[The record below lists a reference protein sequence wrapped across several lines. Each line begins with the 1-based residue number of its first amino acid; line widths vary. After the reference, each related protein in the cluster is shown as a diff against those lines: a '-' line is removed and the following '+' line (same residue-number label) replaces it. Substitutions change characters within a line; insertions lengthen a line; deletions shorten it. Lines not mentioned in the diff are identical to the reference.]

1 MSKSRSVGTAFKV
14 GSGAS
19 AKTVGGLTSIL
30 ETAGKD
36 DVFVGRVRKD
46 LSDENGWMATV
57 DNLPKF
63 KDGGE
68 VPLSGFLDG
77 ADTGQDELYS
87 LLESG
92 TVTPMAI
99 IFPAAIGK
107 TWSFN
112 AFVKEFSTGVDID
125 GAIAFDVTV
134 RVSGKPALAATAS
147 V

>member
-1 MSKSRSVGTAFKV
+1 MSKSRSVGTVFKV

-19 AKTVGGLTSIL
+19 AKTVGGLTSIDGIKVSGD
-30 ETAGKD
+30 EVDVTA
-36 DVFVGRVRKD
+36 
-46 LSDENGWMATV
+46 L
-57 DNLPKF
+57 DNNTGYREFLQGF

-77 ADTGQDELYS
+77 ADEGQDELYS
-87 LLESG
+87 LLDSG

-99 IFPAAIGK
+99 IFPTAIGK

-125 GAIAFDVTV
+125 GAITFDATV
-134 RVSGKPALAATAS
+134 RVSGKPTLAATAS

>member
-19 AKTVGGLTSIL
+19 AKTVGGLTSIDGIKVSGD
-30 ETAGKD
+30 EVDVTA
-36 DVFVGRVRKD
+36 
-46 LSDENGWMATV
+46 L
-57 DNLPKF
+57 DNNTGYREFLQGF

-77 ADTGQDELYS
+77 DDAGQDELYS

-99 IFPAAIGK
+99 IFPTAIGK

-125 GAIAFDVTV
+125 GAITFDVTV
-134 RVSGKPALAATAS
+134 RVSGKPTLAATAS

>member
-1 MSKSRSVGTAFKV
+1 MSKSRSVGTVFKV

-19 AKTVGGLTSIL
+19 AKTVGGLTSIDGIKVSGD
-30 ETAGKD
+30 EV
-36 DVFVGRVRKD
+36 DVTS
-46 LSDENGWMATV
+46 L
-57 DNLPKF
+57 DNNTGYREFLQGF

-77 ADTGQDELYS
+77 ADEGQDELYS
-87 LLESG
+87 LLDSG

-99 IFPAAIGK
+99 IFPTAIGK

-125 GAIAFDVTV
+125 GAITFDVTV
-134 RVSGKPALAATAS
+134 RVSGKPTLAATTS

>member
-1 MSKSRSVGTAFKV
+1 MSKSRSVGTVFKV

-19 AKTVGGLTSIL
+19 AKTVGGLTSIDGIKVSGD
-30 ETAGKD
+30 EVDVTA
-36 DVFVGRVRKD
+36 
-46 LSDENGWMATV
+46 L
-57 DNLPKF
+57 DNNTGYREFLQGF

-68 VPLSGFLDG
+68 VPVSGFLDG
-77 ADTGQDELYS
+77 ADEGQDELYS
-87 LLESG
+87 LLDSG

-99 IFPAAIGK
+99 IFPTAIGK

-125 GAIAFDVTV
+125 GAITFDATV
-134 RVSGKPALAATAS
+134 RVSGKPTLAATAS

>member
-1 MSKSRSVGTAFKV
+1 MSKSRSVGTVFKV

-19 AKTVGGLTSIL
+19 AKTVGGLTSI
-30 ETAGKD
+30 EGIKISGDEVDVTA
-36 DVFVGRVRKD
+36 
-46 LSDENGWMATV
+46 L
-57 DNLPKF
+57 DNNTGYREFLQGF

-77 ADTGQDELYS
+77 ADAGQDELYS

-125 GAIAFDVTV
+125 GAITFDVTV
-134 RVSGKPALAATAS
+134 RVSGKPTLAATVS

>member
-14 GSGAS
+14 GPGAS
-19 AKTVGGLTSIL
+19 AKTVGGLTSIDGIKISGD
-30 ETAGKD
+30 EVDVTA
-36 DVFVGRVRKD
+36 
-46 LSDENGWMATV
+46 L
-57 DNLPKF
+57 DNNTGYREFLQGF

-125 GAIAFDVTV
+125 GAITFDVTV
-134 RVSGKPALAATAS
+134 RVSGKPTLAATAS

>member
-1 MSKSRSVGTAFKV
+1 MSKSRSVGTVFKV

-19 AKTVGGLTSIL
+19 AKTVGGLTSIDGIKVNGD
-30 ETAGKD
+30 EVDVTA
-36 DVFVGRVRKD
+36 
-46 LSDENGWMATV
+46 L
-57 DNLPKF
+57 DNNTGYREFLQGF

-77 ADTGQDELYS
+77 ADEGQDELYS
-87 LLESG
+87 LLDSG

-99 IFPAAIGK
+99 IFPTAIGK

-125 GAIAFDVTV
+125 GAITFDVTV
-134 RVSGKPALAATAS
+134 RVSGKPTLAATTS